1 MSIYRA
7 RYKRSWDGN
16 VVQSRP
22 SHPAPVAPGYPTPAA
37 QGGRDWEKLRKTR
50 PADYLLPHSMAW
62 FKSLPPDVRPVVL
75 VEKYARIAN
84 LIARHWNDSAACTA
98 YFDELLHDRRGGR
111 KGFPSDVYQELRS
124 LHDFYVRAQLK
135 AGRLSLV

>member
-16 VVQSRP
+16 VEHTRP
-22 SHPAPVAPGYPTPAA
+22 PYPVAAAPGYPAPGGQPA
-37 QGGRDWEKLRKTR
+37 RDWEKARKSR
-50 PADYLLPHSMAW
+50 PADYLLPTSLAW
-62 FKSLPPDVRPVVL
+62 FKSLPPEVRPVAL
-75 VEKYARIAN
+75 VDKYARIAN
-84 LIARHWNDSAACTA
+84 LIARHWHDYAACTT

-111 KGFPSDVYQELRS
+111 KGFPSEVYQELRS
-124 LHDFYVRAQLK
+124 LHDYYVRAQLK